1 VAENNPVRVIL
12 FDLRDHP
19 QKDRREAV
27 LRISGSEGELL
38 LQGRCYGDDP
48 RGLGQRIADGLGVDY
63 VYVGPG
69 HVEQVMDSPDYEAA
83 AVRGRDAPAAP
94 AGEYERVAMAAE
106 VCEPRRAF
114 DPAAKPAGWLF

>member
-1 VAENNPVRVIL
+1 MGNTRAVRVIMY
-12 FDLRDHP
+12 DLRDHP

-63 VYVGPG
+63 VYVGPA
-69 HVEQVMDSPDYEAA
+69 D
-83 AVRGRDAPAAP
+83 AVGIVTAEDCGADLPAAS
-94 AGEYERVAMAAE
+94 AAEFERVAMAAA
-106 VCEPRRAF
+106 VMPARREF
-114 DPAAKPAGWLF
+114 NPAAKPAGWLF